1 MEFFRKDFDCEQF
14 TLYPFG
20 DWHLGSKQCDEDFI
34 KQVIEEI
41 ATTDNAY
48 WVGMGDLMEN
58 ALVGSRSDVYTQ
70 VIPPEEQMMY
80 ICELLEP
87 IKDKALFLIAG
98 NHEARTH
105 RLTGIRSELFI
116 SQRLDI
122 PYKQFSCYAFFTP
135 SAKLPNNKRK
145 KLMGFRCYFHHDYGG
160 GWTPGG
166 KVNKAHKLR
175 EITPNADATFSGHFH
190 ITSRIPY
197 RWAEIGSGGKHIW
210 NRTGYDYIT
219 GSALKWDSSYAEEKA
234 KPMAAMEFVKVTFQF
249 GERYMAL
256 NKKGKLM
263 RKDKNG
269 KTYRYKETH
278 LYQYDNARQI
288 YETIQPK
295 EK

>member
-20 DWHLGSKQCDEDFI
+20 DWHLGSKQCDEDFV

-58 ALVGSRSDVYTQ
+58 ALVGSRSDIYTQ
-70 VIPPEEQMMY
+70 VIPPKEQLEY

-87 IKDKALFLIAG
+87 IKEKGLFLIAG

-105 RLTGIRSELFI
+105 RLTGIRPEVFI
-116 SQRLDI
+116 SQRLGI
-122 PYKQFSCYAFFTP
+122 PYKEFSCYALFAPLRKSPNSNFT
-135 SAKLPNNKRK
+135 AFK
-145 KLMGFRCYFHHDYGG
+145 CYFHHDYGG

-197 RWAEIGSGGKHIW
+197 SWVEICYNGKNLW
-210 NRTGYDYIT
+210 KRKGYDYIT

-234 KPMAAMEFVKVTFQF
+234 KPMAAMEFIKVTFRF
-249 GERYMAL
+249 GNRQVH
-256 NKKGKLM
+256 KQQKGQKC
-263 RKDKNG
+263 RIKSGKNYFSRDDAE
-269 KTYRYKETH
+269 YRYDYSE
-278 LYQYDNARQI
+278 QI
-288 YETIQPK
+288 YETIQPRGK
-295 EK
+295 